1 MKDKLKG
8 LIAGLLIGSLIT
20 GGTVFA
26 AGTTSIKVVF
36 ENLKYMVDGVQ
47 KKPTTGQGF
56 IYNGTT
62 YVPLRFA
69 GEALGKDVNWDGKN
83 KTIWIGKQEG
93 TFTYLSKLEYARA
106 EDQAKR
112 YFYFD
117 EWQYPAGLKFHVAGE
132 QYNNGM
138 GIILYEYT
146 GQNSGKI
153 SYNLNGKY
161 KKFNTKV
168 GIDDYTKNSESIGKV
183 TIYGDGNIL
192 HEADEL
198 IGGDLAREINLDLTG
213 VLKLEIKFEMINDR
227 DQLDIVL
234 VEPKLYQ

>member
-1 MKDKLKG
+1 MKDKIKG
-8 LIAGLLIGSLIT
+8 LMAGLLIGSLIT

-69 GEALGKDVNWDGKN
+69 GEALGKEVNWDGKN
-83 KTIWIGKQEG
+83 KTIWIGKREG

-106 EDQAKR
+106 EEQAKN
-112 YFYFD
+112 YLYFD
-117 EWQYPAGLKFHVAGE
+117 EWENPVGLKFHVAGE
-132 QYNNGM
+132 QFNNGM
-138 GIILYEYT
+138 GIILY
-146 GQNSGKI
+146 GWSGNNSGTL
-153 SYNLNGKY
+153 SYNLNGRY
-161 KKFNTKV
+161 KNLNARV

-183 TIYGDGNIL
+183 TIYGDGIVL
-192 HEADEL
+192 HESDEL
-198 IGGDLAREINLDLTG
+198 IGGDLAREINVDLTG
-213 VLKLEIKFEMINDR
+213 VLKLEIKFENKNNK
-227 DQLDIVL
+227 DQLDIVF
-234 VEPKLYQ
+234 VEPKLN